1 MNNKKC
7 TKGGIALKILII
19 EDERTLADSLKLIL
33 TSKGFESEAV
43 YDGESGEEY
52 AMLGIYDLI
61 ILDIML
67 PFRNGYQVAKDI
79 RKKHIS
85 VPILMLTARSEIE
98 DKVRGLDSGA
108 DYYLTKPFD
117 SRELLAT
124 VNALLRR
131 QGTQVN
137 ELVFG
142 NTHLDLESAE
152 LACDNNSVSLSARE
166 FEVMRLLMISG
177 KNHISKESLLI
188 KVWGY
193 DSNAVE
199 NHVEVYVGFLRKK
212 LSSIGSDIHIEAVRR
227 MGYHLECDA

>member
-1 MNNKKC
+1 M
-7 TKGGIALKILII
+7 KILVI
-19 EDERTLADSLKLIL
+19 EDEKILADSLKLML
-33 TSKGFESEAV
+33 TYKGFDADAV
-43 YDGESGEEY
+43 YDGESGEQY
-52 AMLGIYDLI
+52 AMLNIYDLI

-67 PFRNGYQVAKDI
+67 PKQNGYQTA
-79 RKKHIS
+79 KHIREKRIT
-85 VPILMLTARSEIE
+85 VPILMLTAKSDIE
-98 DKVRGLDSGA
+98 DKVQGLDSGA

-117 SRELLAT
+117 ARELLAC

-142 NTHLDLESAE
+142 NTRLDMESAS
-152 LACDNNSVSLSARE
+152 LICGDNSVRLSARE
-166 FEVMRLLMISG
+166 FEVMRMLFVSG
-177 KNHISKESLLI
+177 TNHISKETLLT

-212 LSSIGSDIHIEAVRR
+212 LMSIGSDVRIEAVRR
-227 MGYHLECDA
+227 LGYHLECVNIC

>member
-1 MNNKKC
+1 M
-7 TKGGIALKILII
+7 KILVI
-19 EDERTLADSLKLIL
+19 EDEKILADSLKLML
-33 TSKGFESEAV
+33 TSKGFDADAV
-43 YDGESGEEY
+43 YDGESGEQY
-52 AMLGIYDLI
+52 AMLNIYDLI

-67 PFRNGYQVAKDI
+67 PKQNGYQTA
-79 RKKHIS
+79 KHIREKRIT
-85 VPILMLTARSEIE
+85 VPILMLTAKSDIE
-98 DKVRGLDSGA
+98 DRVQGLDSGA

-117 SRELLAT
+117 ARELLAC

-142 NTHLDLESAE
+142 NTRLDMESAS
-152 LACDNNSVSLSARE
+152 LICGDNSVRLSARE
-166 FEVMRLLMISG
+166 FEVMRMLFVSG
-177 KNHISKESLLI
+177 TNHISKETLLT

-212 LSSIGSDIHIEAVRR
+212 LMSIGSDVRIEAVRR
-227 MGYHLECDA
+227 LGYHLECVNIC